1 MECPARHLQDSTS
14 QERGFLDMRAR
25 AMSCTAGSVLPARG
39 RRLGA
44 VLSLRSAAA
53 PAWPLRLAAA
63 SFSGRG
69 DKAWV
74 MRMTCAVSRGLGDRN
89 DLQRRV
95 AFKADATV
103 SSGGLAID
111 SDPWRPGLHGQRQRL
126 SRDGGARWSAHGAA
140 WPSRLAAAPLSRGGG
155 IINAAWL
162 SCRQQ
167 CLPCDGGAQELCRA
181 AFEAGCSAFPEREE
195 CMWCRA
201 AFLAGGSSQ
210 ERAWH
215 AAGKE

>member
-1 MECPARHLQDSTS
+1 MEPLA
-14 QERGFLDMRAR
+14 G
-25 AMSCTAGSVLPARG
+25 GSVFPAKG

-44 VLSLRSAAA
+44 ALSLRSAAA

-74 MRMTCAVSRGLGDRN
+74 MRMTCAVSRGLGGWRQCPQQQQERSPAPRGVQGMWPH
-89 DLQRRV
+89 LHWKSV
-95 AFKADATV
+95 CDATA

-155 IINAAWL
+155 MINAAWL

-167 CLPCDGGAQELCRA
+167 CLPCDRGAQELCRA
-181 AFEAGCSAFPEREE
+181 AFKAGCSAFPEREE
-195 CMWCRA
+195 CMWRRA
-201 AFLAGGSSQ
+201 AFLAGGGS
-210 ERAWH
+210 
-215 AAGKE
+215 